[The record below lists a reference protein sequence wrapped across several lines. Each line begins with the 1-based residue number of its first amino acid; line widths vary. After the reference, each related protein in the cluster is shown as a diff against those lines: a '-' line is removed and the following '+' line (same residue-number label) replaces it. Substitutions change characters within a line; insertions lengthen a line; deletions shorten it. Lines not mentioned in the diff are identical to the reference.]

1 MENPYSPDP
10 KILNAVRSPLVFNAL
25 IVLVLT
31 GIMGGVLVSGLPNE
45 AKEVALGLYF
55 AGLAA
60 VVIRV
65 DILFR
70 KDPRGLAYGPN
81 EYIEESRL
89 AHERQMEAM
98 KGQRR

>member
-1 MENPYSPDP
+1 M
-10 KILNAVRSPLVFNAL
+10 FNAL
-25 IVLVLT
+25 IVLVFT
-31 GIMGGVLVSGLPNE
+31 GIMGAVLVSALPNL
-45 AKEVALGLYF
+45 AKEVALTLYF
-55 AGLAA
+55 VGMAA

-89 AHERQMEAM
+89 AHERRMAGKQ
-98 KGQRR
+98 

>member
-1 MENPYSPDP
+1 M
-10 KILNAVRSPLVFNAL
+10 FNAL

-31 GIMGGVLVSGLPNE
+31 GIMGGVLGSDLPVP
-45 AKEVALGLYF
+45 AKEIALAFYF
-55 AGLAA
+55 VGLAA

-81 EYIEESRL
+81 EYLEESRL
-89 AHERQMEAM
+89 AHERHMAAI
-98 KGQRR
+98 RSSSPS

>member
-1 MENPYSPDP
+1 M
-10 KILNAVRSPLVFNAL
+10 FNAL

-31 GIMGGVLVSGLPNE
+31 GMMGVVMASGLPNE
-45 AKEVALGLYF
+45 AKEIALALYF
-55 AGLAA
+55 VGLAA
-60 VVIRV
+60 IVIRV

-98 KGQRR
+98 KRQR